1 MIAVNCLGNS
11 CASPLTQILLTS
23 FVVNS
28 VFWANRLIHKRT
40 TLSGA
45 VSCVAKSPF
54 VSGADCSKVKIASL
68 TLIKSEKR
76 DLLAAVVTAVLV
88 WKNVGALA
96 ATLAFFIYFF
106 YCNLLPLL
114 FANFPGS
121 FTFGEG
127 CLVLQSAIAYAFIST
142 EALIYSQ
149 DKVTSAEGSFVAI
162 ARICLLSVIAM
173 VALPFIKEC

>member
-1 MIAVNCLGNS
+1 MDKLAN
-11 CASPLTQILLTS
+11 LTD
-23 FVVNS
+23 
-28 VFWANRLIHKRT
+28 
-40 TLSGA
+40 LS
-45 VSCVAKSPF
+45 
-54 VSGADCSKVKIASL
+54 
-68 TLIKSEKR
+68 SEKR
-76 DLLAAVVTAVLV
+76 DLLAAIVTAVLV
-88 WKNVGALA
+88 WRNAGALA
-96 ATLAFFIYFF
+96 AALAFFIYFF

-127 CLVLQSAIAYAFIST
+127 CLALQSGIAYAFIST

-173 VALPFIKEC
+173 VTLPFIKEC